1 LIEAS
6 NIGHL
11 LADVIS
17 VDAIETYK
25 PSTAAYALV
34 EPSLG
39 IPRQEILFVSSN
51 SFDVAG
57 AKRFGFSVAWID
69 RGGSQGMPTNS
80 NVSPSEFFKLL
91 RGRTESL
98 KYEAD
103 VRLQALTELSQ
114 FVRASLESPLRK
126 VRVAE

>member
-1 LIEAS
+1 MLHASIEAS

-51 SFDVAG
+51 SFDVIRAKRLDLVLPGSIGGG
-57 AKRFGFSVAWID
+57 AKACRPTPTSVHLSFS
-69 RGGSQGMPTNS
+69 S
-80 NVSPSEFFKLL
+80 FFAAAPKL
-91 RGRTESL
+91 L

-103 VRLQALTELSQ
+103 VRLQALPICLNS
-114 FVRASLESPLRK
+114 FARR
-126 VRVAE
+126 